1 VKEALPSM
9 RQCPLWKNLEHRI
22 VVGCFFRD
30 ILDDIPVFDDFA
42 VFDAENVD
50 SSLTT
55 VCFIEFD
62 VIVDEDQ
69 VAIGADVL
77 DDGRAVRIGFKKSVT
92 PSLKACLPSANS
104 GLCCLYL
111 GPTIVSMTAVS
122 CLLNT
127 SFQKYSA
134 AALLLLKWGVSAA
147 SDVPMGRQLTRAR
160 VRPKRIDFLFM

>member
-1 VKEALPSM
+1 M
-9 RQCPLWKNLEHRI
+9 RQPLFGEALEHRI

-30 ILDDIPVFDDFA
+30 ILDDIPVFYDFA

-55 VCFIEFD
+55 VFFIEFD

-77 DDGRAVRIGFKKSVT
+77 DDGRAVRIGFQEARDAIFKG
-92 PSLKACLPSANS
+92 LFAIGES

-111 GPTIVSMTAVS
+111 EPTIVSMTAVS

-147 SDVPMGRQLTRAR
+147 SDVPMGRQPTRAR

>member
-1 VKEALPSM
+1 M
-9 RQCPLWKNLEHRI
+9 RQPLFGEALEHRI
-22 VVGCFFRD
+22 VVGRFFRD
-30 ILDDIPVFDDFA
+30 ILDDIPVFYDFA

-55 VCFIEFD
+55 VFFIEFD

-77 DDGRAVRIGFKKSVT
+77 DDGRAVRIGFQEARDAIFK
-92 PSLKACLPSANS
+92 
-104 GLCCLYL
+104 GLFAI
-111 GPTIVSMTAVS
+111 GEFRAVLFVFGTDHRVDDG
-122 CLLNT
+122 CVV
-127 SFQKYSA
+127 FVKYFIPEYSA

-147 SDVPMGRQLTRAR
+147 SDVPMGRQPTRAR